1 MTSNYEGAAKEI
13 DLGMIDVSIA
23 DALCSRLLK
32 NPEVIFAGVT
42 PPHPLFGKV
51 TIKILTKK
59 KSPEECLIE
68 ASKEV
73 KNSLNVLYNELSSSL
88 QKAGGN

>member
-1 MTSNYEGAAKEI
+1 MTSNYEGTAKEI
-13 DLGMIDVSIA
+13 DLGMIDASIA
-23 DALCSRLLK
+23 DALRSMLLK
-32 NPEVIFAGVT
+32 NPDVVFAGVT

-68 ASKEV
+68 AAKEV
-73 KNSLNVLYNELSSSL
+73 KDSFNALYDKLSSSL
-88 QKAGGN
+88 QEA

>member
-1 MTSNYEGAAKEI
+1 MTSNYEGTAKEI
-13 DLGMIDVSIA
+13 DLGMIDASIA
-23 DALCSRLLK
+23 DALRSMLLK
-32 NPEVIFAGVT
+32 NPDVVFAGVT

-68 ASKEV
+68 AAKEV
-73 KNSLNVLYNELSSSL
+73 KGSLNALYDKLSSSL
-88 QKAGGN
+88 QEA